1 MMVKL
6 NGYDDR
12 KLITKQNM
20 NTRKTMEYYQYL
32 AIQHIPDII
41 QCLTVLRLLVCVCVC
56 VCYWECKSCHNSIT
70 SNSFMFISSISAS
83 LNGSGVGARAKVGAA
98 YAIFVCDVLLPFDS
112 EVLGACKEK
121 VIGLSVK

>member
-41 QCLTVLRLLVCVCVC
+41 QCLTVLRLFSVCVC
-56 VCYWECKSCHNSIT
+56 VCYCKCKYCHNSIT

-83 LNGSGVGARAKVGAA
+83 LSGSGVGARAKVGAA
-98 YAIFVCDVLLPFDS
+98 YAIFVCDVVPFDS